1 MIQNNDAN
9 TSYLSVNRFLF
20 YPRYYFIYSSR
31 QNVSNIIQSSC
42 DVNRRSDLN
51 VNGLCVWTTIIY
63 FFPICLTCL
72 LQLDKDILVTALVL
86 RTFSIYSLA
95 SCGCYCEG
103 SVRQS
108 FHFYSHFLSFKWMW
122 ISFCVMKEEY
132 HSFGTFYS
140 NKILLQVYLLKELLL
155 YTCLILVT
163 TTVFSYVYKYISCWH
178 FNLTSTKQNVKF
190 NGIWLNENYL
200 SLYQASF
207 L

>member
-31 QNVSNIIQSSC
+31 QNVSNIIKELLWCEQKKWFKC
-42 DVNRRSDLN
+42 QRIMCLN
-51 VNGLCVWTTIIY
+51 YNYI
-63 FFPICLTCL
+63 FFPICPTCL

-86 RTFSIYSLA
+86 RTFNIYSLA
-95 SCGCYCEG
+95 SCGCYYEG

-108 FHFYSHFLSFKWMW
+108 FHFYSHFLLFKWMW

-140 NKILLQVYLLKELLL
+140 NKILLQVYLLMELLL
-155 YTCLILVT
+155 YTYYFYIYYLLLQLVICNI
-163 TTVFSYVYKYISCWH
+163 F
-178 FNLTSTKQNVKF
+178 
-190 NGIWLNENYL
+190 
-200 SLYQASF
+200 
-207 L
+207 